1 MGDSDEG
8 ASDRPSEEEPPKDSF
23 FIADHL
29 RDTKASLLIAP
40 GVPTVAS
47 DRTEPPLATPSTS
60 KSSAFM
66 SRNLWGC
73 ILLSVYSALTE
84 DY

>member
-23 FIADHL
+23 FIANHL
-29 RDTKASLLIAP
+29 TKASLLIAT

-47 DRTEPPLATPSTS
+47 DRTGY
-60 KSSAFM
+60 AF
-66 SRNLWGC
+66 NL
-73 ILLSVYSALTE
+73 
-84 DY
+84 

>member
-29 RDTKASLLIAP
+29 TDTKASLLIAP

-47 DRTEPPLATPSTS
+47 DRTGY
-60 KSSAFM
+60 AF
-66 SRNLWGC
+66 NLWVNGFYVQKLMGMHPFVS
-73 ILLSVYSALTE
+73 I
-84 DY
+84 

>member
-29 RDTKASLLIAP
+29 TDTKASLLIAP

-47 DRTEPPLATPSTS
+47 DHTGY
-60 KSSAFM
+60 AF
-66 SRNLWGC
+66 NL
-73 ILLSVYSALTE
+73 
-84 DY
+84 